1 MIRNQIIRKAGISFI
16 LLLCLPALNRCA
28 DSDGTNGIKNT
39 NAIGYI
45 LTKPDKTIIL
55 PMYLREISG
64 MSIIDPSTVACIQ
77 DENGIVF
84 ILDITKDKI
93 INRVNFGADG
103 DYEAICRVDKTLY
116 VLRSDGVLF
125 KIEDYGLPS
134 SESKKIELAHVKAEN
149 NEGLCYDKKNNRL
162 LIAPKEKNDKGP
174 EFRENL
180 VIYGFDLASDSI
192 IKKPVIKIDLS
203 KTAKYLDK
211 NKIINVK
218 KDKKKDKKNYTGF
231 IFKPSE
237 IGIHPVTN
245 KLFILCAEEKLLL
258 VFDMEG
264 NIEYA
269 EKLDHNIFNAPEGL
283 AFFSNGDMLIS
294 NEAGNR
300 YPSIMRFNYN
310 QITSKSSR

>member
-1 MIRNQIIRKAGISFI
+1 MLTGQFIRKASISFI

-28 DSDGTNGIKNT
+28 NSGGTDGKKNA
-39 NAIGYI
+39 NAIGYV

-64 MSIIDPSTVACIQ
+64 VSIIDSSTVACIQ
-77 DENGIVF
+77 DENGVVF

-103 DYEAICRVDKTLY
+103 DYEAICRVDKTFY

-125 KIEDYGLPS
+125 KIAEYATS
-134 SESKKIELAHVKAEN
+134 SVSKKIELTHIKADN
-149 NEGLCYDKKNNRL
+149 NEGLCFDKNNNRL

-174 EFRENL
+174 EFKENL
-180 VIYGFDLASDSI
+180 VIYGFDQAADSI

-203 KTAKYLDK
+203 KTAKFLDQ
-211 NKIINVK
+211 NKIINLK
-218 KDKKKDKKNYTGF
+218 KDKKKEKKNFTDF

-237 IGIHPVTN
+237 IGIHPITN
-245 KLFILCAEEKLLL
+245 KLYILCAVEKLLL
-258 VFDMEG
+258 VFDMDG
-264 NIEYA
+264 NIENA
-269 EKLDHNIFNAPEGL
+269 EKLDHQIFNAPEGI

-294 NEAGNR
+294 NESGNTF
-300 YPSIMRFNYN
+300 PSIMRFNYR
-310 QITSKSSR
+310 KK